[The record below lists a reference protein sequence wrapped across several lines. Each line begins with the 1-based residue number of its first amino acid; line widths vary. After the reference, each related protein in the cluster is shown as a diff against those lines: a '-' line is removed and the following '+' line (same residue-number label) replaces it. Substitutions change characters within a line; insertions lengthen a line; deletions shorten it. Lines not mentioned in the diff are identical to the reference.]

1 MWWITVS
8 LIIAGILFM
17 LVELLLVPG
26 VGIGGILS
34 LASLGAACWYSFV
47 YIGDTVG
54 WLVLVAVLVM
64 LVVSVVLALRS
75 RTWRRFELKTEV
87 DSRVNDECLSLTAG
101 QRGVAQTRLAPMGT
115 GRFGEVS
122 CEVKSHDN
130 SLIDAGTPLEIVSIE
145 DNQVIV
151 KPITQ
156 E

>member
-1 MWWITVS
+1 MWWITVA

-34 LASLGAACWYSFV
+34 LLSLGAACWYSFV
-47 YIGDTVG
+47 YISDSVG
-54 WLVLVAVLVM
+54 WMVLVLVLIL

-75 RTWRRFELKTEV
+75 RTWRRFELKTEI
-87 DSRVNDECLSLTAG
+87 DSKVNDECCRLEAG
-101 QRGVAQTRLAPMGT
+101 QKGVAQTRLAPMGT
-115 GRFGEVS
+115 GRFGETS

-151 KPITQ
+151 KPITEQ
-156 E
+156 

>member
-1 MWWITVS
+1 MWWITVA

-34 LASLGAACWYSFV
+34 LLSLGAACWYSFV
-47 YIGDTVG
+47 YISDSAGWTV
-54 WLVLVAVLVM
+54 LVLVLIL

-75 RTWRRFELKTEV
+75 RTWRRFELKTEI
-87 DSRVNDECLSLTAG
+87 DSKVNDECCRLEAG
-101 QRGVAQTRLAPMGT
+101 QKGVAQTRLAPMGT
-115 GRFGEVS
+115 GRFGETS

-151 KPITQ
+151 KPITEQ
-156 E
+156 